1 MLRFVYFFSDSPNL
15 MKTTQN
21 FLYSSWSGSDIH
33 YMWNDSK
40 YLLFRHIA
48 DLYFSDQE
56 FRLHTLPMLT
66 MDHIVLMCYSKM
78 KVKLARKVMRKF
90 VEISRQTSGNVEVLV
105 LQLAAK
111 WRMMFLTEQTRG
123 HKTKHIMKKN
133 LFVKPYSL
141 SDDERLSWLLNVFV
155 KYLEDWK
162 QNTLTR
168 PGIFSREA
176 RGKIFLSQQTHEGL
190 LILAYSYVEVI
201 HFLLGKRFKYVLS

>member
-90 VEISRQTSGNVEVLV
+90 VEISRQTSGNEEVLATATCCKMTNDV
-105 LQLAAK
+105 FDWTNARAQNQVYQ
-111 WRMMFLTEQTRG
+111 E
-123 HKTKHIMKKN
+123 KK
-133 LFVKPYSL
+133 SI
-141 SDDERLSWLLNVFV
+141 R
-155 KYLEDWK
+155 
-162 QNTLTR
+162 QA
-168 PGIFSREA
+168 I
-176 RGKIFLSQQTHEGL
+176 
-190 LILAYSYVEVI
+190 
-201 HFLLGKRFKYVLS
+201 